1 MASIISNKK
10 AKTTHVNNYI
20 GYTLPTSNTPVT
32 RLSTPPDP
40 QTFFDTYIKVR
51 RPVIFNTSSTTTASS
66 SQPKPWYHTFQ
77 KWSSNDY
84 LKEVAGNA
92 TVRVETRTATGTA
105 YGNGKYSEMTFSNF
119 LDLQNSSTQHYLT
132 TQNIEEDHEGRP
144 AIMASP
150 CIELA
155 NDFPLIPP
163 LVGNLIPMNVNIW
176 MGNGNRSR
184 SNKNKSSSDSSGT
197 KPPEPEQTSSGLHH
211 DFHDNMYVL
220 LRGRK
225 RFRLFSPIDATKLYT
240 HGTIENVHQNGRIC
254 YENQPT
260 YADGSTKEARSFM
273 HVKEEMDAATIELEA
288 AEESVDNNEPGSA
301 ERLEKAEERMEIA
314 MDISMEFEMMNGG
327 NGGNGFNEEEEE
339 EEEYDGELWHGL
351 AMSDQKSSAA
361 MKKTKDEHG
370 DKQGEQDEQEEQD
383 EQNKHDGSD
392 VEKNTGNKDG
402 AVVTEPTPQHFSRI
416 DMSLDPKELLQKWPL
431 LKETTM
437 TEIVLNVGDVLYLP
451 AGWFHEVLSETT
463 EANNGHMA
471 FNYWFH
477 PPDGNSFKEPY
488 TSTFWK
494 KDWKDRN
501 DCRDT

>member
-184 SNKNKSSSDSSGT
+184 SNKK
-197 KPPEPEQTSSGLHH
+197 
-211 DFHDNMYVL
+211 
-220 LRGRK
+220 
-225 RFRLFSPIDATKLYT
+225 
-240 HGTIENVHQNGRIC
+240 
-254 YENQPT
+254 
-260 YADGSTKEARSFM
+260 
-273 HVKEEMDAATIELEA
+273 
-288 AEESVDNNEPGSA
+288 
-301 ERLEKAEERMEIA
+301 KAVVIA
-314 MDISMEFEMMNGG
+314 VVPNHP
-327 NGGNGFNEEEEE
+327 N
-339 EEEYDGELWHGL
+339 
-351 AMSDQKSSAA
+351 
-361 MKKTKDEHG
+361 
-370 DKQGEQDEQEEQD
+370 
-383 EQNKHDGSD
+383 QNKP
-392 VEKNTGNKDG
+392 
-402 AVVTEPTPQHFSRI
+402 AVDFI
-416 DMSLDPKELLQKWPL
+416 MIFM
-431 LKETTM
+431 TTCM
-437 TEIVLNVGDVLYLP
+437 YFYEAENDFVYFHQLMQLN
-451 AGWFHEVLSETT
+451 FI
-463 EANNGHMA
+463 HMA
-471 FNYWFH
+471 
-477 PPDGNSFKEPY
+477 
-488 TSTFWK
+488 
-494 KDWKDRN
+494 R
-501 DCRDT
+501 